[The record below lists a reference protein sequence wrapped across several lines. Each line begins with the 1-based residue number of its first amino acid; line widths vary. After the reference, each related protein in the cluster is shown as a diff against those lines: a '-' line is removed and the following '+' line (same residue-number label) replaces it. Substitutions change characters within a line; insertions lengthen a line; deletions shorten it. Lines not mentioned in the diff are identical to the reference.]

1 MEKRINNK
9 IQAFQQD
16 FKEQTCNKINSL
28 MIELFGKGF
37 VDGRHTKA
45 WSSEFQLEWHSNE
58 EQIKN
63 KFNDIIRFIY
73 DYDTLKMDPEDF
85 TKRKR
90 VKNHVPLYE
99 RCCALK
105 SNGKQCTRRKK
116 DNEEFCGT
124 HIKGTPHGKTNDTN
138 SKKNE
143 LKKVQVFTKEIQGI
157 TYFIDKDGNVYDTHD
172 IHEMKKNPKII
183 TKYIIDSEGNY
194 KIPTIFDN

>member
-28 MIELFGKGF
+28 MIEYLVGF

-73 DYDTLKMDPEDF
+73 DYDTIKMDPEDF
-85 TKRKR
+85 TK
-90 VKNHVPLYE
+90 E
-99 RCCALK
+99 
-105 SNGKQCTRRKK
+105 
-116 DNEEFCGT
+116 
-124 HIKGTPHGKTNDTN
+124 
-138 SKKNE
+138 
-143 LKKVQVFTKEIQGI
+143 
-157 TYFIDKDGNVYDTHD
+157 NV
-172 IHEMKKNPKII
+172 
-183 TKYIIDSEGNY
+183 
-194 KIPTIFDN
+194 